1 MNEMVQAIGAAV
13 EEDILCEVKDSPYFS
28 IIFNEATDIAV
39 MKQLGICVQYLLN
52 EDTTVTRDLKLLEL
66 QDGTAEAITETLLQY
81 LTTSGLDLQCL
92 VGGASDGASVMVG
105 CHEGVMTK
113 LKEAAAPGF
122 VSTHCAAHRLSLAA
136 SNACKT
142 VRKFSHLNVILSTK
156 SVLSSPEALLTLL
169 N

>member
-28 IIFNEATDIAV
+28 IILDEATDIAV
-39 MKQLGICVQYLLN
+39 IKQLGICVQYLLN

-92 VGGASDGASVMVG
+92 VGGASNGASVMVG